1 MKLLVRNLVRSV
13 TESEL
18 IEMFE
23 AYGKVQSCALVID
36 PKTSRSKGFGFIEM
50 PNPGEAKA
58 AAKSLNGRDVLGLPL
73 RVKKVD
79 EPAEKEDE
87 KPEKKD
93 KYRDKAQEAKKTKPM
108 PRRAAPSSPSPSQDK
123 TPAPKEP
130 VVAVAPAPAP
140 AVADDSDDDKA
151 EAKPQASV
159 WANAKPKKSDDE

>member
-18 IEMFE
+18 TEMFE

-36 PKTSRSKGFGFIEM
+36 PKTSRSKGFGFVEM

-58 AAKSLNGRDVLGLPL
+58 AVKSLNGRDVMGLAL
-73 RVKKVD
+73 RVKKAD
-79 EPAEKEDE
+79 EPAEKVEE

-108 PRRAAPSSPSPSQDK
+108 PRRAPAQAAK
-123 TPAPKEP
+123 TPPPVKEAAAPVE
-130 VVAVAPAPAP
+130 AESTN
-140 AVADDSDDDKA
+140 DSAEDKA
-151 EAKPQASV
+151 EAKPQTSV